1 MEPMNPLNLPEI
13 ITAIGRYL
21 PLWKYSDS
29 LGFYDFN
36 PSVLLSCTLVN
47 KTWLEALTPVI
58 WYVYNGFVM
67 RSIPTDII
75 IKHSR
80 LFRIFFYDRSFSGPF
95 LSRHL
100 KTLVISWWDQGLLP
114 LVEANAGSLQNVDW
128 KGSSSPAPVGSI
140 TLPCPDYDLL
150 MRMAPTLR
158 ELKLSHWTLS
168 GKEFVKF
175 LATCKRISSLSL
187 TAIDWTDPLLEAEDN
202 TYFASVHFSSNSSS
216 TGSPGSPSSPVSP
229 NASSSLLPSSR
240 MPVLSARM
248 AALQYH
254 PQAIQGLT
262 KLHLD
267 VSVSKEDAFADLIRS
282 CPDLEMFSLYSE
294 SAEDARTL
302 IPIMREF
309 CPKLSGIEYVSRFSS
324 ALDGRDYLSDAEY
337 ANLVMSARKLK
348 SLKVDIPWLDDR
360 MTHALL
366 VQSATLES
374 LSLWFYE
381 RRSTDMIKD
390 VENIN
395 MIVQAC
401 VKLRHLSISFNAH
414 SLGREETLRLFDRPW
429 TCVELETLVLT
440 GVTMASDA
448 PAVLRRGEP
457 QGMAMQP
464 YHRRVTSATS
474 SVSNSIGVIGAGGG
488 TSSANNNNDNSR
500 NNFSGENCDTSNSR
514 PDASASSG
522 TGAST
527 TAAAPRYGSLTK
539 QKLFEQAHRLPK
551 LKSVSLNH
559 VLYIPDPSRNAA
571 LKKP

>member
-1 MEPMNPLNLPEI
+1 MESMNPLNLPEI
-13 ITAIGRYL
+13 ITAVGRYL

-36 PSVLLSCTLVN
+36 PSILLSCTLIN
-47 KTWLEALTPVI
+47 KTWFEALTPVI
-58 WYVYNGFVM
+58 WHVYNGFVM

-75 IKHSR
+75 IKHSG
-80 LFRIFFYDRSFSGPF
+80 LFRIFFYDRSFLGPF

-100 KTLVISWWDQGLLP
+100 KTLVISWWDQSLLP

-140 TLPCPDYDLL
+140 TLPSPDYDLL

-202 TYFASVHFSSNSSS
+202 SYFASAHFSSNPSSI
-216 TGSPGSPSSPVSP
+216 GSPASPSSPASP
-229 NASSSLLPSSR
+229 NASLSLLSS
-240 MPVLSARM
+240 SRM

-282 CPDLEMFSLYSE
+282 CPDLEMFSFYSE

-337 ANLVMSARKLK
+337 ANLVISARKLK
-348 SLKVDIPWLDDR
+348 SLKIDIPWLDDR
-360 MTHALL
+360 MTRALL
-366 VQSATLES
+366 VQSSTLES

-381 RRSTDMIKD
+381 RRPTDMIKD
-390 VENIN
+390 AENIN
-395 MIVQAC
+395 MVVQTC

-440 GVTMASDA
+440 GVIMTSDV
-448 PAVLRRGEP
+448 PAVLQRGEP

-464 YHRRVTSATS
+464 YHRRAISPAS
-474 SVSNSIGVIGAGGG
+474 SVSNSIGVIGTGGG
-488 TSSANNNNDNSR
+488 TSGANNNNDDNTR
-500 NNFSGENCDTSNSR
+500 NNYSDENCGTGNSC

-522 TGAST
+522 TGTST
-527 TAAAPRYGSLTK
+527 TATMRRYGSLTK
-539 QKLFEQAHRLPK
+539 QKLFEQAHRLPN
-551 LKSVSLNH
+551 LKSLSLNH
-559 VLYIPDPSRNAA
+559 VLYIPDVSRNAA
-571 LKKP
+571 LKNP